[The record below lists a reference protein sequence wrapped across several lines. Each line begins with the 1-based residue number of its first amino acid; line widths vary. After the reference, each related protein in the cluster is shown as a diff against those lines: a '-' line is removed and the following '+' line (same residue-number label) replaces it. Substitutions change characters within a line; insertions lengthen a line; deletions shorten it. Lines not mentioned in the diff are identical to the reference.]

1 MLANPN
7 GKTVLVVED
16 EQPLRKALADILFFE
31 GFNVLFAGDGEQG
44 LAMAKKYHP
53 DLILLDL
60 VMPIMNGQTMHEK
73 LRALD
78 AWGATVPVYLLTN
91 IDDRA
96 ALADMLKD
104 HNTDYLVKSNWVLE
118 DVVLR
123 IKGRLGLPVGH

>member
-1 MLANPN
+1 MADPN
-7 GKTVLVVED
+7 GKTILVVED

-44 LAMAKKYHP
+44 LLMAKKYHP

-60 VMPIMNGQTMHEK
+60 VMPVMNGQTMYEK

-78 AWGATVPVYLLTN
+78 AWGASVPVYLLTN

-96 ALADMLKD
+96 ALAEILKD

-123 IKGRLGLPVGH
+123 IKGRLGLPVE